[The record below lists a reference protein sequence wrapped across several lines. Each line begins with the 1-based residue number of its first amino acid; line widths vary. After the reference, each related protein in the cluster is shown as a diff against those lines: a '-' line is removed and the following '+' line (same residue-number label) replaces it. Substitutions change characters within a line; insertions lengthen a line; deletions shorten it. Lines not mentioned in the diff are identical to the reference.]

1 MRSMKPL
8 LLCCG
13 VVAVVACNVSS
24 APQLAGANPG
34 GCRAIASASPT
45 TATMS
50 VGQSINI
57 ALAVEQGCP
66 APILR
71 NETPT
76 ILRIDST
83 SLGFARATG
92 LSAGTGRLTVRS
104 GLDTLIATTVSITVT
119 P

>member
-24 APQLAGANPG
+24 APELAGANPG
-34 GCRAIASASPT
+34 GCRAIAAASPN
-45 TATMS
+45 TATVS

-57 ALAVEQGCP
+57 ALSVEQGCP

-76 ILRIDST
+76 IIQIDST
-83 SLGFARATG
+83 SLGFLRARG
-92 LSAGTGRLTVRS
+92 LSPGTGRLTVRS
-104 GLDTLIATTVSITVT
+104 GIDTLIATTVSITVT